1 MAPRPIIVHSAEHI
15 CAALEAAHQLGIEVT
30 LRTAPGAA
38 HYAGPLYLIKL
49 VTQVIDGEPRP
60 VGADR
65 LAGVVLDCGED
76 ATLAHAAFRTG
87 WRAVLFTGPARLRAE
102 VRAAAEA
109 HGALVLSRAAP
120 ALDLLDEAAP
130 LAACR
135 AWLTKGAPS

>member
-15 CAALEAAHQLGIEVT
+15 RAALEAAHQLGVGVT

-49 VTQVIDGEPRP
+49 VAQAIDGEPRP

-65 LAGVVLDCGED
+65 LAEIVLDCGED
-76 ATLAHAAFRTG
+76 AALAHAAIRTG

-109 HGALVLSRAAP
+109 HGASVLSRAAP
-120 ALDLLDEAAP
+120 ALDLLDEAQP

-135 AWLTKGAPS
+135 AWLTKDAPS